1 MNFRMLILR
10 LSAALF
16 VLGLAGCTVGKI
28 TTAAPSSPFLA
39 ATGADPSARI
49 SRLPFDHS
57 WRSPKVDPSK
67 YKYIVVRPV
76 STKWLRSEQWEDSV
90 SPYMPDRK
98 HYLKQC
104 GLMADYWTKSL
115 RKAFSSPVCSYYITD
130 STSQPGTLILEV
142 ALTEV
147 TYGRPPA
154 GLGSMAFEARVKDA
168 DTGKYVATIADRRAT
183 VSKISGFNEKTYT
196 KANKQ
201 IIDEWSQQLMESSNK
216 ELFPRVTSSVQTP
229 F

>member
-1 MNFRMLILR
+1 MNFPMSILR
-10 LSAALF
+10 FSAALF
-16 VLGLAGCTVGKI
+16 VLGLTACTVGKI
-28 TTAAPSSPFLA
+28 ATPAPSSPFLA

-49 SRLPFDHS
+49 TRLPFDHS
-57 WRSPKVDPSK
+57 WRSPKVDGRK

-76 STKWLRSEQWEDSV
+76 SIKWLRKEQWEESV
-90 SPYMPDRK
+90 SSYVPDRK
-98 HYLKQC
+98 RYLKQC

-130 STSQPGTLILEV
+130 SSSQPGTLILEV

-168 DTGKYVATIADRRAT
+168 ATGKYVATSADRRAT
-183 VSKISGFNEKTYT
+183 VSKIADFNEKTYT
-196 KANKQ
+196 TANKR
-201 IIDEWSQQLMESSNK
+201 IFDEWSQQLMESANK
-216 ELFPRVTSSVQTP
+216 ELFPRVTSSLQTP